1 MIGPPGSGKTAL
13 AHAAADL
20 MPALSPDE
28 LLDVAKLYSL
38 SDSSPTISLRRPF
51 RSPHHEATA
60 RAIIG
65 GGTRLLPGEISL
77 AHHGILFL
85 DELPE
90 FSRQVLE
97 SLRQPLE
104 EKQITLAHANQRAT
118 YPADFMLIAAMNPC
132 PCGNHG
138 SAKLTC
144 NCTPYQILQYQKRLS
159 GPLLDRIDLFV
170 HAPRLPTTVL
180 VNSTTS
186 SKTTGETAKSKIALA
201 FAAQSQRFSEHPRF
215 NANLTS
221 IETAHLINSPTIHS
235 CLEKASKNLQ
245 LSARAYFRLIR
256 VARTIADL
264 AGEAEITTGHI
275 SEAIRYRQIAY

>member
-13 AHAAADL
+13 AQAAANL
-20 MPALSPDE
+20 LPLLSPDE
-28 LLDVAKLYSL
+28 LLDVVKLHSISSSCPKVSL
-38 SDSSPTISLRRPF
+38 NRPF
-51 RSPHHEATA
+51 RAPHHKATPS
-60 RAIIG
+60 AIIG
-65 GGTRLLPGEISL
+65 GGTKLLPGEISL

-118 YPADFMLIAAMNPC
+118 YPADLMLIAAMNPC
-132 PCGNHG
+132 PCGYHG
-138 SAKLTC
+138 SDKLTC
-144 NCTPYQILQYQKRLS
+144 KCTPFQIVQYQKRIS
-159 GPLLDRIDLFV
+159 GPLLDRFDMFIHV
-170 HAPRLPTTVL
+170 PRLPTTVL

-186 SKTTGETAKSKIALA
+186 SKITSASAKSEITLA
-201 FAAQSQRFSEHPRF
+201 YAAQCQRFAGQPRF
-215 NANLTS
+215 NANLSS
-221 IETAHLINSPTIHS
+221 IETARLINSSQIRNY
-235 CLEKASKNLQ
+235 LEKATKNLS

-264 AGEAEITTGHI
+264 AGVPEITPEHI
-275 SEAIRYRQIAY
+275 AEAIRYRQIAY